1 MMMQEDAPAH
11 ADMQQQ
17 GDENDEEMDVSIE
30 LVWNAKTCAGTQT
43 IFSSLDSHN

>member
-30 LVWNAKTCAGTQT
+30 FVWNATYAATQT